1 MAPREMNLPA
11 VSRRVVISGMAAAGA
26 SIAMAGLASAAPKR
40 GGILRVSADFQPT
53 NLDPIAGS
61 QGGDFRFLYP
71 IYQSLVDW
79 DPNTLK
85 PIPGLATKWTFTDP
99 QTLVLELRQG
109 VKFHD
114 GTRFDAAA
122 AKFNL
127 DRSKTDPK
135 SNVKSDL
142 ASVTSIAVSG
152 PFQLTLKLNRP
163 NSALPS
169 ILAERS
175 GLMASPAAIQKFG
188 ADFARNPVGTGPW
201 KFAVWRD
208 NDILSVRRNDA
219 YWQPARPYLDGIDFH
234 IIADIN
240 IGLRSVIA
248 GENDLVTSLSSTQ
261 KLVVDREAGL
271 ASSFATSQAMFPIW
285 LNYARKPFDDVRV
298 RQAINYAIDRNG
310 FNKATEAGLN
320 EVANGILPKTHWAY
334 DPTIQN
340 RYPHDLAKA
349 RELLAAAGLGSGFD
363 MSLIGPT
370 DELSRQRQQV
380 VIEQLKQVGI
390 RVNLMGFSVN
400 DAVKSF
406 FTDKKGD
413 ALLILWGGRPDP
425 TMTFRDLFSKDSFY
439 NPARTEPEGY
449 GEALATTEA
458 SQDIDVRAKLLSKV
472 QHIIADS
479 ALMVPLV
486 FDAQYAAYSKKVKG
500 YRPNLFGRP
509 RYDNVS
515 IES

>member
-1 MAPREMNLPA
+1 MTSGEMNRRA
-11 VSRRVVISGMAAAGA
+11 VLGGMAAGT
-26 SIAMAGLASAAPKR
+26 SIALIGAGPAPKR
-40 GGILRVSADFQPT
+40 GGILRVAADFQPT
-53 NLDPIAGS
+53 NLDPVAGS

-85 PIPGLATKWTFTDP
+85 PIPGLATKWAFTDN

-114 GTRFDAAA
+114 GTPFDAVA

-135 SNVKSDL
+135 SNIKTDL
-142 ASVTSIAVSG
+142 ASVSTIAVSG

-208 NDILSVRRNDA
+208 NEILSVRRNTL
-219 YWQPARPYLDGIDFH
+219 YWKPGQPYLDGIDFH
-234 IIADIN
+234 IIADTN

-248 GENDLVTSLSSTQ
+248 GENDLVTSLSSAQ
-261 KLVVDREAGL
+261 KPVVDRESGL
-271 ASSFATSQAMFPIW
+271 VSSFSTSQAMFPIW

-298 RQAINYAIDRNG
+298 RQALNYAIDRNA

-320 EVANGILPKTHWAY
+320 EVANGILPKSHWAY
-334 DPTIQN
+334 DPTIQSM
-340 RYPHDLAKA
+340 YPYDPAKA
-349 RELLAAAGLGSGFD
+349 RDLLAAAGLRNGFD

-370 DELSRQRQQV
+370 DERSRQRQQV
-380 VIEQLKQVGI
+380 VIEQLKAVGV
-390 RVNLMGFSVN
+390 RVTLQGFSVN
-400 DAVKSF
+400 DAIKSF

-425 TMTFRDLFSKDSFY
+425 SMTLRDLFSKDSFY
-439 NPARTEPEGY
+439 NPARTEPDGF

-458 SQDIDVRAKLLSKV
+458 SQDLSVRAKLL
-472 QHIIADS
+472 ARCS
-479 ALMVPLV
+479 ASLLTT
-486 FDAQYAAYSKKVKG
+486 
-500 YRPNLFGRP
+500 R
-509 RYDNVS
+509 
-515 IES
+515 

>member
-1 MAPREMNLPA
+1 MAPREMN
-11 VSRRVVISGMAAAGA
+11 RRTLIGGMAAGA
-26 SIAMAGLASAAPKR
+26 SLAMTGLASAAPKH
-40 GGILRVSADFQPT
+40 GGILRVVAGFQPT
-53 NLDPIAGS
+53 SLDPVAGS
-61 QGGDFRFLYP
+61 QGGDFPFLYP
-71 IYQSLVDW
+71 VYQALVDW
-79 DPNTLK
+79 DPDTLK
-85 PIPGLATKWTFTDP
+85 PKPGLATKWTFTDP

-135 SNVKSDL
+135 SNIKTDL
-142 ASVTSIAVSG
+142 ASVETIEASG
-152 PFQLTLKLNRP
+152 PYQLTLKLTRP
-163 NSALPS
+163 NAALPS

-188 ADFARNPVGTGPW
+188 ADFGRNPVGTGPW
-201 KFAVWRD
+201 KFALWRD
-208 NDILSVRRNDA
+208 NDIYSVRRNDA
-219 YWQPARPYLDGIDFH
+219 FWQPGRPYLDGLDFH
-234 IIADIN
+234 IIADPN

-248 GENDLVTSLSSTQ
+248 GENDIVTSLSSDQ
-261 KLVVDREAGL
+261 KATVDREPSVD
-271 ASSFATSQAMFPIW
+271 SSFANSQAMFPIW

-298 RQAINYAIDRNG
+298 RQALNYAIDRNT

-320 EVANGILPKTHWAY
+320 QVANGILPKEHWAY
-334 DPTIQN
+334 DRTIQN
-340 RYPHDLAKA
+340 RYPHDPAKA

-390 RVNLMGFSVN
+390 RVNLMGFSVL
-400 DAVKSF
+400 DAIKSF

-439 NPARTEPEGY
+439 NPARAEPDGF
-449 GEALATTEA
+449 GAALAATEA
-458 SQDIDVRAKLLSKV
+458 TQDTAVRVKALSKV

-486 FDAQYAAYSKKVKG
+486 FDSQYAVFSKKVKG
-500 YRPNLFGRP
+500 FQPNLFGRA
-509 RYDNVS
+509 RYENVS
-515 IES
+515 LES

>member
-1 MAPREMNLPA
+1 MATRKMMLG
-11 VSRRVVISGMAAAGA
+11 VMAAGA
-26 SIAMAGLASAAPKR
+26 SAALIGASPAPGAAPKR
-40 GGILRVSADFQPT
+40 GGILRVAADFQPT

-79 DPNTLK
+79 DPATLK
-85 PIPGLATKWTFTDP
+85 PIPSLATRWTFYDP

-114 GTRFDAAA
+114 GTPFDAAA

-127 DRSKTDPK
+127 DRAKTDPK
-135 SNVKSDL
+135 SNIKNDL
-142 ASVTSIAVSG
+142 ASVDSVAVTG
-152 PFQLTLKLNRP
+152 PFQLTLKLNKP

-175 GLMASPAAIQKFG
+175 GLMSSPAAVKKFG
-188 ADFARNPVGTGPW
+188 ADYGRNPVGTGPW
-201 KFAVWRD
+201 KFSVWRD
-208 NDILSVRRNDA
+208 NEIVSVRRNDS
-219 YWQPARPYLDGIDFH
+219 YWQPGKPYLDGIDFH
-234 IIADIN
+234 IIADTN

-248 GENDLVTSLSSTQ
+248 GENDLVTSLSSAQ
-261 KLVVDREAGL
+261 KTVVDRE
-271 ASSFATSQAMFPIW
+271 SSLDSQFATSQAMFPIW
-285 LNYARKPFDDVRV
+285 LNTARKPFDDVRV
-298 RQAINYAIDRNG
+298 RQALNYAIDRAG
-310 FNKATEAGLN
+310 FNKATEAGAN
-320 EVANGILPKTHWAY
+320 EIANGILPKAHWAY

-340 RYPHDLAKA
+340 RYPYDPAKA
-349 RELLAAAGLGSGFD
+349 RELLTAAGLSNGFD

-370 DELSRQRQQV
+370 DERSRQRQQV
-380 VIEQLKQVGI
+380 VIEQLKKVGI

-400 DAVKSF
+400 DAIKSF

-425 TMTFRDLFSKDSFY
+425 TMTFTDLFGKNSFY
-439 NPARTEPEGY
+439 NPARTEPDGY
-449 GEALATTEA
+449 GVALAETEA
-458 SQDIDVRAKLLSKV
+458 SQDPSVRAKFLSRV
-472 QHIIADS
+472 QHMAADN

-486 FDAQYAAYSKKVKG
+486 FDAQYVVYSKKVKG
-500 YRPNLFGRP
+500 YKTNLFGRP

-515 IES
+515 LDS

>member
-1 MAPREMNLPA
+1 MASPEMN
-11 VSRRVVISGMAAAGA
+11 RRELLGGIAAGA
-26 SIAMAGLASAAPKR
+26 SVALLGASPRAPKR
-40 GGILRVSADFQPT
+40 GGILRVAADFQPT
-53 NLDPIAGS
+53 NLDPVAGS

-79 DPNTLK
+79 DPATLK
-85 PIPGLATKWTFTDP
+85 PIPGLATKWAFTDP
-99 QTLVLELRQG
+99 QTLVLELRRG

-114 GTRFDAAA
+114 GTPFDAAA
-122 AKFNL
+122 VKFNL

-135 SNVKSDL
+135 SNIKGDL

-152 PFQLTLKLNRP
+152 PYQVTLKLNRP

-188 ADFARNPVGTGPW
+188 ADFGRNPVGTGPW
-201 KFAVWRD
+201 KFTLWRD
-208 NDILSVRRNDA
+208 NDIVSVRRNDA
-219 YWQPARPYLDGIDFH
+219 YWQPGRPYLDGIDFH
-234 IIADIN
+234 IIADTN

-248 GENDLVTSLSSTQ
+248 GENDLVTSLSSAQ
-261 KLVVDREAGL
+261 KAVVDRQSDVV
-271 ASSFATSQAMFPIW
+271 SSFATSQAMFPIW

-298 RQAINYAIDRNG
+298 RQALNYAIDRNA

-320 EVANGILPKTHWAY
+320 EVANGILPKAHWAY

-340 RYPHDLAKA
+340 RYPYDPA
-349 RELLAAAGLGSGFD
+349 RARQLLTASGLGSGFD

-370 DELSRQRQQV
+370 DERSRQRQQV

-390 RVNLMGFSVN
+390 RVNLQGFSVN
-400 DAVKSF
+400 DAIKSF

-439 NPARTEPEGY
+439 NPAHTEPDGY

-458 SQDIDVRAKLLSKV
+458 SRDSGVRAKLLSRV
-472 QHIIADS
+472 QHMASDS

-486 FDAQYAAYSKKVKG
+486 FDSQYAVYAKKVKG
-500 YRPNLFGRP
+500 YEPNLFGRP
-509 RYDNVS
+509 RYDNVF
-515 IES
+515 IE

>member
-1 MAPREMNLPA
+1 MNRREIIGGL
-11 VSRRVVISGMAAAGA
+11 AAGA
-26 SIAMAGLASAAPKR
+26 SIPLLGAAPTPPKR
-40 GGILRVSADFQPT
+40 GGILRVAADFQPT

-79 DPNTLK
+79 DPSTLK
-85 PIPGLATKWTFTDP
+85 AVPGLATKWTFTDP

-142 ASVTSIAVSG
+142 ASVSSIAVTG
-152 PFQLTLKLNRP
+152 PYQLTLKLNRP

-201 KFAVWRD
+201 KFSLWRD

-219 YWQPARPYLDGIDFH
+219 YWQPGKPYLDGIDFH

-248 GENDLVTSLSSTQ
+248 GENDLVTSMSSAQ
-261 KLVVDREAGL
+261 KAVVDRSDL

-298 RQAINYAIDRNG
+298 RQALNYAVDRNA

-320 EVANGILPKTHWAY
+320 EVANGILPKSHWAY

-340 RYPHDLAKA
+340 RYSYDPARAKQ
-349 RELLAAAGLGSGFD
+349 LLGAAGLGSGFD

-390 RVNLMGFSVN
+390 RVTLMGFSVN
-400 DAVKSF
+400 DAIKSF

-439 NPARTEPEGY
+439 NPARTEPDGY

-472 QHIIADS
+472 QHIASDS

-486 FDAQYAAYSKKVKG
+486 FDSQYAAYSKKVKG